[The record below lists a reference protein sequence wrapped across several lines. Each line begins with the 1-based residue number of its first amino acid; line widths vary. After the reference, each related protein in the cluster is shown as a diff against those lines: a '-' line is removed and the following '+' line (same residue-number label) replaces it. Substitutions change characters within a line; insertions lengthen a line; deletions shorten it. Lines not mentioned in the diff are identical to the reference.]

1 MEGTKLEIL
10 TKKLSPNKINSF
22 WYHGDVIA
30 RVQFPNGK
38 KLYAESAGE
47 LEVWID
53 GDLFVGV
60 NAVVEATKRGYTDVD
75 IEALSSNDAFR
86 CGNWFVII
94 MVDIN
99 EGAQTLIAK
108 EITLDPALSAGI
120 VEPDKGK
127 LVTRKEYNAIVA
139 ERMKEMGANG
149 QGGFQIRMGAP
160 RN

>member
-60 NAVVEATKRGYTDVD
+60 NAVVEATKRGYTDAD

-99 EGAQTLIAK
+99 GEVCSDDLAIGDDYNHTMELLNTVTK
-108 EITLDPALSAGI
+108 EQFELM
-120 VEPDKGK
+120 
-127 LVTRKEYNAIVA
+127 N
-139 ERMKEMGANG
+139 
-149 QGGFQIRMGAP
+149 Q
-160 RN
+160 

>member
-99 EGAQTLIAK
+99 GEVCSDDLAIGDDYNHTMELLNTLTK
-108 EITLDPALSAGI
+108 EQFELM
-120 VEPDKGK
+120 
-127 LVTRKEYNAIVA
+127 N
-139 ERMKEMGANG
+139 
-149 QGGFQIRMGAP
+149 Q
-160 RN
+160 

>member
-1 MEGTKLEIL
+1 MEGIKLEIL

-60 NAVVEATKRGYTDVD
+60 NAVVEATKRGYTDAD

-99 EGAQTLIAK
+99 GEVCSDDLAIGDDYNHTMELLNTVTK
-108 EITLDPALSAGI
+108 EQFELM
-120 VEPDKGK
+120 
-127 LVTRKEYNAIVA
+127 Y
-139 ERMKEMGANG
+139 
-149 QGGFQIRMGAP
+149 Q
-160 RN
+160 

>member
-60 NAVVEATKRGYTDVD
+60 NAVVEATKRGYTDAD

-99 EGAQTLIAK
+99 GEVCSDDLAIGDDYNHTMELLNTVTK
-108 EITLDPALSAGI
+108 EQFELM
-120 VEPDKGK
+120 
-127 LVTRKEYNAIVA
+127 Y
-139 ERMKEMGANG
+139 
-149 QGGFQIRMGAP
+149 Q
-160 RN
+160 

>member
-60 NAVVEATKRGYTDVD
+60 NAVVEATKRGYTDAD

-86 CGNWFVII
+86 CDNWFVII

-99 EGAQTLIAK
+99 GEVCSDDLAIGDDYNHTMELLN
-108 EITLDPALSAGI
+108 T
-120 VEPDKGK
+120 
-127 LVTRKEYNAIVA
+127 VTEEQFELMY
-139 ERMKEMGANG
+139 
-149 QGGFQIRMGAP
+149 Q
-160 RN
+160 

>member
-99 EGAQTLIAK
+99 GEVCSDDLAIGDDYNHTMELLNTVTK
-108 EITLDPALSAGI
+108 EQFELM
-120 VEPDKGK
+120 
-127 LVTRKEYNAIVA
+127 Y
-139 ERMKEMGANG
+139 
-149 QGGFQIRMGAP
+149 Q
-160 RN
+160 

>member
-60 NAVVEATKRGYTDVD
+60 NAVVEATKRGYTDAD

-86 CGNWFVII
+86 CDNWFVII

-99 EGAQTLIAK
+99 GEVCSDDLAIGDDYNHTMELLNTVTK
-108 EITLDPALSAGI
+108 EQFELM
-120 VEPDKGK
+120 
-127 LVTRKEYNAIVA
+127 Y
-139 ERMKEMGANG
+139 
-149 QGGFQIRMGAP
+149 Q
-160 RN
+160 

>member
-10 TKKLSPNKINSF
+10 TEKLSPNKINSF

-99 EGAQTLIAK
+99 GEVCSDDLAIGDDYNHTMELLNTVTK
-108 EITLDPALSAGI
+108 EQFELM
-120 VEPDKGK
+120 
-127 LVTRKEYNAIVA
+127 Y
-139 ERMKEMGANG
+139 
-149 QGGFQIRMGAP
+149 Q
-160 RN
+160 